1 MIFVT
6 VGTQLPFDRLV
17 LAVDRWAAAHPE
29 IEFFAQTCEG
39 AAPPPHMPHKPFL
52 GADEVDQF
60 VRKAELIVSHAGMGS
75 VLTALQFEKPILIL
89 PRKSNL
95 GEHRSDHQVSTA
107 KWLAT
112 RPGVQVAWH
121 EDEVATLLDA
131 RQQLTAGPG
140 IGTNASAELISRL
153 RDYIFAKHR

>member
-17 LAVDRWAAAHPE
+17 LAVDRWAGAHPE
-29 IEFFAQTCEG
+29 LEFFAQVCEG
-39 AAPPPHMPHKPFL
+39 ATPPQHMQHKPFL
-52 GADEVDQF
+52 GADEVDQL

-89 PRKSNL
+89 PRKSDL

-112 RPGVQVAWH
+112 RPGVKVAWH
-121 EDEVATLLDA
+121 EDEVGTLLEA

-140 IGTNASAELISRL
+140 IGAHASAQLIAKL
-153 RDYIFAKHR
+153 RAFVFDGRR